1 MVNIGQSFG
10 GTPVYFIRWNPDD
23 YSPLNT
29 RKQPENI
36 TNRYKLVR
44 DFINNIKKNKIPL
57 PKSLVSAFYMY
68 YDEWDSVSN
77 EEWKIIT
84 AIN

>member
-1 MVNIGQSFG
+1 MPPICKHDSCSEKS
-10 GTPVYFIRWNPDD
+10 YFDIKGKEKVR
-23 YSPLNT
+23 
-29 RKQPENI
+29 I
-36 TNRYKLVR
+36 VR

>member
-1 MVNIGQSFG
+1 MPPICKHDSCSEKS
-10 GTPVYFIRWNPDD
+10 YFDI
-23 YSPLNT
+23 
-29 RKQPENI
+29 KGKE
-36 TNRYKLVR
+36 KVR
-44 DFINNIKKNKIPL
+44 IVCDFINNIKKNKIPL